1 MSIVLASGSPRRKEL
16 LEMLGIEDMKII
28 PAKGEEI
35 PPEGAGPAELVVA
48 LATAKGREV
57 AAQCAADDVII
68 AADTIVWHD
77 GRVFGKPHSREQAA
91 TMLRSLSGRAHEVYT
106 GVIVIKNGRE
116 VSGAERSVV
125 HFRELSE
132 DEIQRYIDTGEPM
145 DKAGAVRAR
154 HRGRLLQR
162 HGSAAV
168 PSRRNAEGTGSGSA
182 LKEYLK
188 KNGIRIGII
197 VAAAALIIGL
207 GSAARNGKISLSQNA
222 FGIFKSP
229 IQKAMSSTV
238 NWFNTIY
245 GYLFDYDSLLADN
258 ESLRTQLAEAQ
269 QAARDG
275 ISASEENV
283 RLREAL
289 NLRAKH
295 TDYEL
300 ESSKV
305 VLWSSSNWSSS
316 FTISKGA
323 SSGIE
328 YGDPVI
334 TEYGA
339 LVGQVTELGET
350 WATVSTLIDVDMSV
364 GAFVGDTGTSG
375 MVMGEFALMKNKQ
388 AKLTFLADGAQI
400 FVGDE
405 VLTSGQGGAFPQ
417 GLVIGTI
424 TAVQTEAGGQ
434 IEFGLVQPQCNFE
447 SLVQVFVI
455 KSFEVVE

>member
-1 MSIVLASGSPRRKEL
+1 MFDLPEVCVECCAETYYNEGAYDIPYIPTVTDRL
-16 LEMLGIEDMKII
+16 LEVGS
-28 PAKGEEI
+28 
-35 PPEGAGPAELVVA
+35 EG
-48 LATAKGREV
+48 
-57 AAQCAADDVII
+57 D
-68 AADTIVWHD
+68 
-77 GRVFGKPHSREQAA
+77 
-91 TMLRSLSGRAHEVYT
+91 SL
-106 GVIVIKNGRE
+106 
-116 VSGAERSVV
+116 
-125 HFRELSE
+125 
-132 DEIQRYIDTGEPM
+132 
-145 DKAGAVRAR
+145 
-154 HRGRLLQR
+154 
-162 HGSAAV
+162 
-168 PSRRNAEGTGSGSA
+168 
-182 LKEYLK
+182 
-188 KNGIRIGII
+188 
-197 VAAAALIIGL
+197 
-207 GSAARNGKISLSQNA
+207 
-222 FGIFKSP
+222 
-229 IQKAMSSTV
+229 
-238 NWFNTIY
+238 
-245 GYLFDYDSLLADN
+245 YLFLAW
-258 ESLRTQLAEAQ
+258 SWCEA
-269 QAARDG
+269 A
-275 ISASEENV
+275 
-283 RLREAL
+283 
-289 NLRAKH
+289 
-295 TDYEL
+295 
-300 ESSKV
+300 SKV

>member
-1 MSIVLASGSPRRKEL
+1 M
-16 LEMLGIEDMKII
+16 
-28 PAKGEEI
+28 
-35 PPEGAGPAELVVA
+35 
-48 LATAKGREV
+48 
-57 AAQCAADDVII
+57 
-68 AADTIVWHD
+68 
-77 GRVFGKPHSREQAA
+77 
-91 TMLRSLSGRAHEVYT
+91 
-106 GVIVIKNGRE
+106 
-116 VSGAERSVV
+116 
-125 HFRELSE
+125 
-132 DEIQRYIDTGEPM
+132 
-145 DKAGAVRAR
+145 
-154 HRGRLLQR
+154 
-162 HGSAAV
+162 
-168 PSRRNAEGTGSGSA
+168 
-182 LKEYLK
+182 
-188 KNGIRIGII
+188 
-197 VAAAALIIGL
+197 
-207 GSAARNGKISLSQNA
+207 
-222 FGIFKSP
+222 
-229 IQKAMSSTV
+229 
-238 NWFNTIY
+238 
-245 GYLFDYDSLLADN
+245 
-258 ESLRTQLAEAQ
+258 
-269 QAARDG
+269 
-275 ISASEENV
+275 

-364 GAFVGDTGTSG
+364 GAFVGNTGTSG
-375 MVMGEFALMKNKQ
+375 MVMGEFSLMQNKQ

-417 GLVIGTI
+417 GLVIGKI
-424 TAVQTEAGGQ
+424 SAVQTEAGGQ
-434 IEFGLVQPQCNFE
+434 IEYGIVQPQCAFE